1 MTNSLYHIVF
11 PFLLFS
17 FCLRKVWVRLVDSQA
32 PESPSPHAHTHFSR
46 RLKEPLAG
54 EFNRTSPCRGR
65 DYFPSRC
72 YSQENISYHPD
83 ADSCPDYA
91 QQSKREISPSGLA
104 TYFQFRSNQSR
115 LSKPPV
121 PACPAGGDTPVALLC
136 GGALFEARSPSPGD
150 FCKLSHSLLCS

>member
-17 FCLRKVWVRLVDSQA
+17 FCLGKVWVRLVDSQA

-46 RLKEPLAG
+46 RLKEPPALKPLAG

-91 QQSKREISPSGLA
+91 QQSKTEISPSGLA
-104 TYFQFRSNQSR
+104 TYSQFRSNRSR

-121 PACPAGGDTPVALLC
+121 PACPAGGDTPVAL
-136 GGALFEARSPSPGD
+136 RRRPV
-150 FCKLSHSLLCS
+150 